1 MLLLVVEG
9 EADSGRWMKRD
20 VGICQHDERVLAFL
34 LRAMVLLRV
43 FLNVVLDG

>member
-34 LRAMVLLRV
+34 LRMPWSYLG
-43 FLNVVLDG
+43 FS